1 MTHGIIPA
9 ALSGF
14 GTGLSLI
21 VAIGAQNAFVLRQGV
36 RRQSV
41 LAVVAICALSD
52 AALIA
57 LGVAGVGAF
66 VTAWP
71 PALTLVGLVGG
82 AFLIG
87 YGVLAAR
94 RVLRPVPGATLQAE
108 DTATVTA
115 AGPDTTTSGGTATT
129 AALTTS
135 TAASTA
141 TATATATAASP
152 GTAAAAAASTATTTA
167 TTTTTVK
174 APAPAPGRAAT
185 RRAVLTCLAMTW
197 LNPHVYLDTVL
208 LLGSL
213 AADRGDLRWAFGIGA
228 GLASLVW
235 FGALG
240 YGARLLSGLLSRPSA
255 WRVLDGLVAATMVTM
270 GGLLLARA

>member
-1 MTHGIIPA
+1 MTPGITTA
-9 ALSGF
+9 ALAGF

-21 VAIGAQNAFVLRQGV
+21 VAIGAQNAFVLRQGA
-36 RRQSV
+36 RRHAV
-41 LAVVAICALSD
+41 LPVVAICAVSD
-52 AALIA
+52 LVLIV

-71 PALTLVGLVGG
+71 AALTVVALAGG
-82 AFLIG
+82 GFLIC

-94 RVLRPVPGATLQAE
+94 RVLRPVPGAALST
-108 DTATVTA
+108 DGGS
-115 AGPDTTTSGGTATT
+115 AGSA
-129 AALTTS
+129 
-135 TAASTA
+135 
-141 TATATATAASP
+141 
-152 GTAAAAAASTATTTA
+152 
-167 TTTTTVK
+167 
-174 APAPAPGRAAT
+174 

-228 GLASLVW
+228 GVASLTW
-235 FGALG
+235 FATLG
-240 YGARLLSGLLSRPSA
+240 YGARLLSGLLARPAA

-270 GGLLLARA
+270 GGMLLARA